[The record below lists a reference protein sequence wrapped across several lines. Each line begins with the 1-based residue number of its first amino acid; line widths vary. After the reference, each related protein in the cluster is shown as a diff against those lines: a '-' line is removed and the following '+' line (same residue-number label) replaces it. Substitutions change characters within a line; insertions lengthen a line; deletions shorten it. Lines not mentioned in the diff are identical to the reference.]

1 MPSTSH
7 HDACAAPSRK
17 PPVARHIL
25 HIVADDLGY
34 RDIGYNNAAFSSPHL
49 DRLRACGVHLDQ
61 FYAFKTC
68 APSRSSA
75 ASTESMRPRAAM
87 CPKATVGSKEMAAR
101 SIAGIE
107 NLAVRKN

>member
-1 MPSTSH
+1 MPSLSH

-49 DRLRACGVHLDQ
+49 DEPA
-61 FYAFKTC
+61 
-68 APSRSSA
+68 
-75 ASTESMRPRAAM
+75 
-87 CPKATVGSKEMAAR
+87 KALEAVDAQREVGAR
-101 SIAGIE
+101 RE
-107 NLAVRKN
+107 